1 LPSKTG
7 EEIRKKLH
15 SIIIMNELQIK
26 GIKAKAASFELAAK
40 SSTEKDAVLKLV
52 ANALL
57 IHTDKI
63 LKANELDIVSAEL
76 NGIKGSLLDR
86 LMLNQKRVTD
96 MADGLIQITQLPDPI
111 GEVIEMK
118 RLANGLDIGKRRV
131 PLGVIGIIY
140 EARPNVTADAFG
152 LCLKAG
158 NCTILRGG
166 KEAIHSNTA
175 IVEIIRKALQS
186 NGFPADA
193 VQIVEDTSRESAIAL
208 MQLNEYLDVLIP
220 RGGAGLIQSVVK
232 NSTVPVIETG
242 VGVCHIYI
250 DEFAEDDMAV
260 AIAFNA
266 KTHRP
271 GVCNA
276 AETFLIHSKVASRIM
291 PKLAQKLSEKKVEI
305 RGDATICSLINSAIP
320 ATDEDWSTEYLD
332 YIVSVK
338 VVQSVDEAIQHINTY
353 GTKHSEAIVTQN
365 YTNSQK
371 FLNLVDAA
379 AVYINASTRFT
390 DGMQFGMG
398 AEIGISTQK
407 LHARGP
413 MGLRE
418 LTSSKYIIYGN
429 GQIRE

>member
-63 LKANELDIVSAEL
+63 LKANELDIVSAEQ

-291 PKLAQKLSEKKVEI
+291 PKLAQKLSEKNVEI